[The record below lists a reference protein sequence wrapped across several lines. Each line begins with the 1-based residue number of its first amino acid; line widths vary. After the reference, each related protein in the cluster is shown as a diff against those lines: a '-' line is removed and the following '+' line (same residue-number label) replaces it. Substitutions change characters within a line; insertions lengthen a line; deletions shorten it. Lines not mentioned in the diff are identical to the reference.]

1 MEIPSIQN
9 IGNEMKLSGVV
20 SGVTK
25 SMVGLGNVDNTSDSQ
40 KASTV
45 GNAIKDALD
54 LKAPKANPAFS
65 GTVTGIT
72 NIDGGAKGDLLV
84 QDGTGI
90 TNKLGPGTNGYLL
103 ETKGA
108 NILPGW
114 KNPTDIT
121 VGNATTAA
129 NLKIASTTTGGEYFP
144 TFVDGTGDSKI
155 VRSGGTI
162 KYNPSTNVL
171 SGVTL
176 TDYAPTT
183 SLASYAT
190 TVSVIS
196 TINSTSSGTFS
207 LPIASQGFTDTV
219 WSLTA
224 DATFNLS
231 GGLSGGIYNIIVTVD
246 ATSRTI
252 TKGNAVLLNSAV
264 STALNAN
271 STYLLTI
278 TRLNSSYYCNF
289 VKYSA

>member
-84 QDGTGI
+84 QDGIGI

-129 NLKIASTTTGGEYFP
+129 NLKIVSTTTGGEYFP

-155 VRSGGTI
+155 VRSGGTL

-176 TDYAPTT
+176 ID
-183 SLASYAT
+183 YAT

-207 LPIASQGFTDTV
+207 LPIASQGFSDTV

-231 GGLSGGIYNIIVTVD
+231 GGVSGGIYNIIVTVD

-278 TRLNSSYYCNF
+278 TTLNSSYYCNF